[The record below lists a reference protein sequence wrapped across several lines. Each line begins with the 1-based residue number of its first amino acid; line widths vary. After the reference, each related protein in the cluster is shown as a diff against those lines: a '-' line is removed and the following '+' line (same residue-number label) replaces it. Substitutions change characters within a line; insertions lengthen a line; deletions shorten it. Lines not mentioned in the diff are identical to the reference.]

1 MFLLSKQ
8 RVGFL
13 NFCQCDYS
21 KQSYFTWFLPHQE
34 QGIFFLCLLF
44 FFAEFFLCS
53 SLQWCHINPQY
64 SLPWIFTYWSQ
75 RQCNLLFVRLSLF
88 PLLPS
93 HASSS
98 YFDLKDSCSRSRA
111 ISLAIYTILFQSL
124 KHVRG
129 KIPFHDWRWYTLLL
143 FPLSSNI
150 TFFLNPFFL
159 PRSVT
164 FSQCQLHLWGF
175 LCLW

>member
-1 MFLLSKQ
+1 MTT
-8 RVGFL
+8 L
-13 NFCQCDYS
+13 N
-21 KQSYFTWFLPHQE
+21 SYFTWFLPHQE

-53 SLQWCHINPQY
+53 SLQWCHINAQY

-75 RQCNLLFVRLSLF
+75 RQCNLLSVRLSLF

-98 YFDLKDSCSRSRA
+98 YFDLKESCSRSRT
-111 ISLAIYTILFQSL
+111 IPLAIYTILFQSWSMWEE
-124 KHVRG
+124 R
-129 KIPFHDWRWYTLLL
+129 FL
-143 FPLSSNI
+143 FMTEDDIHYYYFLSVQTSHSFWILSSCQGQ
-150 TFFLNPFFL
+150 L
-159 PRSVT
+159 PSPNT
-164 FSQCQLHLWGF
+164 SSTSGAF